1 MILWWIGNVILLVAV
16 LAAALLAHR
25 VIVQA
30 LEIRRYAEDILVHG
44 VGLAGTLDPVPAL
57 AQTNDL
63 VAQVTDR
70 AGAYVA
76 ALEQR
81 LSR

>member
-57 AQTNDL
+57 AETNDL
-63 VAQVTDR
+63 VARVTDR

>member
-1 MILWWIGNVILLVAV
+1 MILWWIGNVILLAAV

-30 LEIRRYAEDILVHG
+30 LEIRRYADDILVHG

-57 AQTNDL
+57 AETNDL
-63 VAQVTDR
+63 VARVTDR